1 MKMLYYFPKP
11 TAMVRQRG
19 FALVVT
25 LSLMILLTVI
35 AVGLLSLS
43 SISLRS
49 AGQGSALS
57 EARANARLALMMA
70 IGDLQKNAGLD
81 TRVTARSDIN
91 DKNVLNPRLTGVWKS
106 WAIKATE
113 PPVSG
118 DYDQGAKSG
127 PTKFLGWLTS
137 SPDGKSATEFK
148 FADSAI
154 PSDAK
159 KIVTLWGEFTLGK
172 NPLPAD
178 IVRAYKVPTAK
189 NRGAFAWAVIDEGV
203 KARINTSYSD
213 IASTNHEKAAKL
225 AAGKRPGIEFI
236 TGLSKLKREYFEES
250 SPNAEIIAKGISASN
265 YLLAV
270 EQLPDADKA
279 TKEVLKALTHDLSV
293 ASVGLFTN
301 TANGGLKEDLNLMT
315 DSGTL
320 PAKYANKGIYES
332 VLLMK
337 KSDAPSDPQWQSF
350 LEISTLYKN
359 KVTTING
366 SPQIKTQAPV
376 GWAASNLI
384 QSGTVLNP
392 APPNGV
398 VLVPSIAKVQMF
410 MSLIGRDLYGNLP
423 AAPLKRPL
431 TAKEKS
437 NGIHGP
443 QDGNFRKTKYDYDLH
458 LLYTPVVTLH
468 NPYNVA
474 IECKQLKVEFSSVPF
489 GLRIN
494 RSGQYQTK
502 DRIAMEHMTQ
512 DNEAG
517 QKAKTFGLTLHTK
530 KNGRPDSNTFTMMPG
545 EVTMFSPYINP
556 DLNWLNR
563 NEFWDITLRDDKTKN
578 LKAMPGW
585 PGDGIGFDCDWL
597 GGNQLVNQTHADGH
611 WGGCI
616 AIAHDDQI
624 FVEFGPT
631 APRQSKNKFLVKMTA
646 ADAAG
651 RAQVVNTIE
660 LDYENPTGLDD
671 FIGAKGEKMP
681 MRYPKADAVPNYI
694 LGSEIVDRANTKI
707 SSIKRLKTFAILTL
721 QAKTTLGGKDTL
733 GHEGRFASKPWCF
746 GHSNVGASPQKI
758 TRNPASASHEI
769 DLIRLDSGLPLDWVE
784 SDQLFG
790 RGNAISGL
798 TAQTGTKLGVQ
809 YEIPLGPLQTLSK
822 LNSANPGGSSG
833 YLPRFAQPIGNSWA
847 HPMLS
852 PGNITSSSQSGP
864 LLDHSYLLNLALADG
879 FYFSGFAKQ
888 PDSTNTAETLVTAF
902 AKGGKSLN
910 DARVKLY
917 APNGMAS
924 TELVAEAKKAEGYA
938 NVAGWQVM
946 EGAFNIN
953 STSVSAW
960 KAMLSSIHAKDAVF
974 NSLSSVARTSTI
986 SPLTAVAAGQS
997 RISRLSLPVSDTF
1010 DSGATAK
1017 NAYWLGPRD
1026 YTEAQLQTLAEKIV
1040 EQVRARGPFLS
1051 MSEFVNRQIGSGPLA
1066 QKGALQQAIDEA
1078 NLNDGTASAASAG
1091 YKISQAAVGS
1101 YQYENPE
1108 AGAGD
1113 SYQGAPGY
1121 LTQADLLNMLGN
1133 AAAARSDTFTIR
1145 GYGESRNT
1153 AGEKVASAYCE
1164 AIVQR
1169 VPDWI
1174 DPADAVALAPASL
1187 TSKANRDFGRRFV
1200 INSFRWLKSSEI

>member
-1 MKMLYYFPKP
+1 M
-11 TAMVRQRG
+11 
-19 FALVVT
+19 VT

-106 WAIKATE
+106 WDIKATE
-113 PPVSG
+113 PPVSN
-118 DYDQGAKSG
+118 DYDQATKSG

-137 SPDGKSATEFK
+137 SPDGKSATEFG
-148 FADSAI
+148 FAGSAI
-154 PSDAK
+154 PTEAK
-159 KIVTLWGEFTLGK
+159 RAVTLWGEFTLGK

-178 IVRAYKVPTAK
+178 IVRAHKVPTAK

-213 IASTNHEKAAKL
+213 IASTNHEKTAKL
-225 AAGKRPGIEFI
+225 ATGKRAGTEFI

-250 SPNAEIIAKGISASN
+250 SPNAETIAKGISASN

-279 TKEVLKALTHDLSV
+279 TKEILKALTHDLSV

-301 TANGGLKEDLNLMT
+301 TAKGGLKEDLNLMT

-359 KVTTING
+359 KVTTNAG

-376 GWAASNLI
+376 GWAASNVN

-437 NGIHGP
+437 NGIHAP
-443 QDGNFRKTKYDYDLH
+443 QDGNFQKTKYDYDLH

-502 DRIAMEHMTQ
+502 ERIAMEHMTR

-530 KNGRPDSNTFTMMPG
+530 KNGKPDSNTFTMMPG

-563 NEFWDITLRDDKTKN
+563 NEFWDIALGDNKTKN

-631 APRQSKNKFLVKMTA
+631 APKQSKNKFIVKMSA
-646 ADAAG
+646 ADATG
-651 RAQVVNTIE
+651 NAQVVSTIE

-707 SSIKRLKTFAILTL
+707 NSIKRLKTFAILTL
-721 QAKTTLGGKDTL
+721 QAKSTSGGKDTL
-733 GHEGRFASKPWCF
+733 GHDGRFASKPWCF

-758 TRNPASASHEI
+758 TRNPESASHEI
-769 DLIRLDSGLPLDWVE
+769 DLIRLDNGLPGDWVE
-784 SDQLFG
+784 SDLLG

-798 TAQTGTKLGVQ
+798 SALNGIKSGVQ

-852 PGNITSSSQSGP
+852 PAKIASTSQSGP

-888 PDSTNTAETLVTAF
+888 PDSTKTAGTLVTAF
-902 AKGGKSLN
+902 ANGGKSLN
-910 DARVKLY
+910 DVRVKLY
-917 APNGMAS
+917 APGGMAS
-924 TELVAEAKKAEGYA
+924 TELVSETSGPEGYA
-938 NVAGWQVM
+938 NVAGWQMM

-953 STSVSAW
+953 STSVAAW
-960 KAMLSSIHAKDAVF
+960 KAMLSSIHDKDSVF
-974 NSLSSVARTSTI
+974 NSLSSNARTSTI
-986 SPLTAVAAGQS
+986 SPLTAVASGTS
-997 RISRLSLPVSDTF
+997 RISRFSLPVSDTSN
-1010 DSGATAK
+1010 SGATVK

-1026 YTEAQLQTLAEKIV
+1026 YESSDLQILADKIV
-1040 EQVRARGPFLS
+1040 EQIRARGPFLS

-1078 NLNDGTASAASAG
+1078 NLNDKTALAASAG
-1091 YKISQAAVGS
+1091 YKISQSTVNG
-1101 YQYENPE
+1101 YKYENPE

-1113 SYQGAPGY
+1113 SFQGAPGY

-1133 AAAARSDTFTIR
+1133 AATARSDTFTIR
-1145 GYGESRNT
+1145 GYGEWRFQ
-1153 AGEKVASAYCE
+1153 
-1164 AIVQR
+1164 IV
-1169 VPDWI
+1169 
-1174 DPADAVALAPASL
+1174 
-1187 TSKANRDFGRRFV
+1187 
-1200 INSFRWLKSSEI
+1200 SE

>member
-1 MKMLYYFPKP
+1 MNPLHNPPKS
-11 TAMVRQRG
+11 TAMARNRG
-19 FALVVT
+19 FALVIT

-49 AGQGSALS
+49 TGQGSALS
-57 EARANARLALMMA
+57 EAKANARLALMMA

-91 DKNVLNPRLTGVWKS
+91 DKNILNPRLTGVWKS
-106 WAIKATE
+106 WDIKATA
-113 PPVSG
+113 PPTSG
-118 DYDQGAKSG
+118 DYEKATKSN

-137 SPDGKSATEFK
+137 SLDGKSAAEFN

-154 PSDAK
+154 PTDDK
-159 KIVTLWGEFTLGK
+159 KAVTLWGEFTLGK
-172 NPLPAD
+172 NPPPAD

-189 NRGAFAWAVIDEGV
+189 NRGAFAWAVVDEGI
-203 KARINTSYSD
+203 KARINTSYSN
-213 IASTNHEKAAKL
+213 IASTNHAKAAKL
-225 AAGKRPGIEFI
+225 ATGKRPGTEFI
-236 TGLSKLKREYFEES
+236 TGLGGLKREYFEES
-250 SPNAEIIAKGISASN
+250 SPQANIIAKGISASN

-270 EQLPDADKA
+270 NQFPGADKA
-279 TKEVLKALTHDLSV
+279 TGEVLKALTHDLSV

-301 TANGGLKEDLNLMT
+301 TAKGGLKEDLNLMM
-315 DSGTL
+315 DSETL

-332 VLLMK
+332 VLLMN
-337 KSDAPSDPQWQSF
+337 KSDVPSDPQWQSL
-350 LEISTLYKN
+350 LEISTLYKR
-359 KVTTING
+359 KVTTGN
-366 SPQIKTQAPV
+366 SPPRIKTQAPA
-376 GWAASNLI
+376 GWAASNVT
-384 QSGTVLNP
+384 SGVTVLNP

-423 AAPLKRPL
+423 DAPINRPL
-431 TAKEKS
+431 TAEEKS

-443 QDGNFRKTKYDYDLH
+443 QDGHFRETKYNYDLH

-474 IECKQLKVEFSSVPF
+474 IECKELKVEFSSVPF

-494 RSGQYQTK
+494 RSGQYQTAE
-502 DRIAMEHMTQ
+502 RIPMEHMTQ
-512 DNEAG
+512 DNQHG
-517 QKAKTFGLTLHTK
+517 QKAKTFELKLHTK
-530 KNGRPDSNTFTMMPG
+530 KNGEPDSNIFTMMPG
-545 EVTMFSPYINP
+545 EVIMFSPYINP
-556 DLNWLNR
+556 DLNWRNR
-563 NEFWDITLRDDKTKN
+563 GDYADINLGDNKTID
-578 LKAMPGW
+578 LEAIPGW
-585 PGDGIGFDCDWL
+585 PGDGVGFDCDWL
-597 GGNQLVNQTHADGH
+597 GGEHLVNQTHSDGH

-616 AIAHDDQI
+616 GIAHDDQI

-631 APRQSKNKFLVKMTA
+631 APKQSNNKFLVKMTA
-646 ADAAG
+646 TDATG
-651 RAQVVNTIE
+651 KPQVVSTIE
-660 LDYENPTGLDD
+660 LDYEKPTGLDD
-671 FIGAKGEKMP
+671 FIGDKGEKMP
-681 MRYPKADAVPNYI
+681 MRYPKENAVPNFI
-694 LGSEIVDRANTKI
+694 LASKIVDRAAA
-707 SSIKRLKTFAILTL
+707 SIGTIERLRTFAILTFH
-721 QAKTTLGGKDTL
+721 AKTTFGGNDTL
-733 GHEGRFASKPWCF
+733 GTEGRFASKPWCF

-769 DLIRLDSGLPLDWVE
+769 DLIRIDSGLPLDWVE
-784 SDQLFG
+784 RDPLD

-798 TAQTGTKLGVQ
+798 TSTNGTKLGVQ
-809 YEIPLGPLQTLSK
+809 YEIPLGPLQTLPK
-822 LNSANPGGSSG
+822 LNSANPGGASG

-852 PGNITSSSQSGP
+852 PGKIATGP

-888 PDSTNTAETLVTAF
+888 PGSVKTAETMVTAF
-902 AKGGKSLN
+902 ANAGKSPS
-910 DARVKLY
+910 DVRVKLY
-917 APNGMAS
+917 APSNMAS
-924 TELVAEAKKAEGYA
+924 IELITEAKKAEGYA

-974 NSLSSVARTSTI
+974 NSLSETARTSTI
-986 SPLTAVAAGQS
+986 SPLTAVATGQS
-997 RISRLSLPVSDTF
+997 RISRFNLPVSDL
-1010 DSGATAK
+1010 SGSRSLVK

-1078 NLNDGTASAASAG
+1078 NLNDGAASAASAG

-1121 LTQADLLNMLGN
+1121 LTQADLLNVLGN
-1133 AAAARSDTFTIR
+1133 AATARSDTFTIR
-1145 GYGESRNT
+1145 GYGESRNA

-1169 VPDWI
+1169 IPDWI
-1174 DPADAVALAPASL
+1174 DPADAVAVAPASL

-1200 INSFRWLKSSEI
+1200 ITSFRWLKSTEI